1 LPSQE
6 VFPLTTFCL
15 KWSQPLIRERNINL
29 RQLVPS
35 PLIST
40 FLASCTR
47 FQRNPDKEKFW
58 FLVIFSQ
65 NHPPKILITFFSWT
79 STCPGLPSCNRVVL
93 QYIHKN

>member
-58 FLVIFSQ
+58 VPCNLLSKSSPKNPSNIFLGHQLAPSFL
-65 NHPPKILITFFSWT
+65 LITE
-79 STCPGLPSCNRVVL
+79 
-93 QYIHKN
+93 